1 MTDPLPRYYAV
12 DGRPVALVATPG
24 GGAEALAVDAATGGL
39 FPDPGFLGRVGAT
52 VTALGAGAGVER
64 LTEDAFARLVAV
76 CRRPIADGLRASA
89 IVWESTGAGEV
100 PYRARAGGRT
110 LTVRINDFPAEPLYT
125 LLADGQAVDD
135 LEDWPAAW
143 ARPARPVPPP
153 DAPGAAG
160 LPG

>member
-12 DGRPVALVATPG
+12 DGRPVKLVATPDG
-24 GGAEALAVDAATGGL
+24 GTEALALDAATGGL
-39 FPDPGFLGRVGAT
+39 FPDPGFLGRVA
-52 VTALGAGAGVER
+52 AAGAGEGVER

-89 IVWESTGAGEV
+89 IVWESTGDGEV

-110 LTVRINDFPAEPLYT
+110 LTVRVNDFPVAPLYT

-143 ARPARPVPPP
+143 ARPARSEALP
-153 DAPGAAG
+153 DAPGRTQQRE
-160 LPG
+160 

>member
-1 MTDPLPRYYAV
+1 MADPLPRYYAV
-12 DGRPVALVATPG
+12 DGRPVKLVATPDG
-24 GGAEALAVDAATGGL
+24 GTEALAVDAATGGL
-39 FPDPGFLGRVGAT
+39 FPDPSDLDRVA
-52 VTALGAGAGVER
+52 AEGVER

-89 IVWESTGAGEV
+89 IVWESTGDGEV

-110 LTVRINDFPAEPLYT
+110 LTVRVNDFPVAPLYT

-143 ARPARPVPPP
+143 ARPARSGAPP
-153 DAPGAAG
+153 DADAPGRAA
-160 LPG
+160 LRD